1 MKKIDSP
8 FLGDTPPQFFPL
20 SDGRKLSYRDFG
32 PVDGKPFLYFHGGG
46 SSAIEPAYARSYCYE
61 LGLRVIG
68 IDRPGMGGSD
78 QRSDYSIEGVA
89 NDALALA
96 KHLQLKRFGSLG
108 MSAGGPFALK
118 IAELAP
124 DRVPLV
130 GLINASPERT
140 LPEWKAVSAPM
151 RFMLAVMLSRPL
163 RKLAFANIAT
173 GTEKRVSQAAKKGVL
188 TQQDQLHIIAA
199 IQEGLSNPHGFETLM
214 ADIDLVLTRSWPINW
229 SELKAKVFA
238 YSATK
243 DPALPF
249 YLALAKRYANIS
261 TQEIPGTHAPVVTG
275 DVWRDLSRQAS
286 ALL

>member
-1 MKKIDSP
+1 MTKINSP
-8 FLGDTPPQFFPL
+8 FLGNTPPQFFVL
-20 SDGRKLSYRDFG
+20 SGGRKLSYRDFG

-46 SSAIEPAYARSYCYE
+46 SSAIEPAYALNYCAQ

-78 QRSDYSIEGVA
+78 KRSDYSIEGVA
-89 NDALALA
+89 SDALALA
-96 KHLQLKRFGSLG
+96 DHLQLKRFGSIG
-108 MSAGGPFALK
+108 MSAGGPFAIK

-140 LPEWKAVSAPM
+140 LPEWKAVSLPM
-151 RFMLAVMLSRPL
+151 RLMLAMMLSRPL

-173 GTEKRVSQAAKKGVL
+173 GTEKRVAGAAKKGVL
-188 TQQDQLHIIAA
+188 TQQDQLHIVAA
-199 IQEGLSNPHGFETLM
+199 IQDGLSNPHGFDTLM
-214 ADIDLVLTRSWPINW
+214 GDIDLVLTRSWPINW
-229 SELKAKVFA
+229 NELKAKVFA

-249 YLALAKRYANIS
+249 YLALAKRYKNIS

-275 DVWRDLSRQAS
+275 DVWRDLSSHTS

>member
-1 MKKIDSP
+1 MKKIASP
-8 FLGDTPPQFFPL
+8 FLGDTPPQFFLL

-32 PVDGKPFLYFHGGG
+32 PIDGKPFSYFHGGG
-46 SSAIEPAYARSYCYE
+46 SSAIEPAYARLYCEE

-78 QRSDYSIEGVA
+78 RRSDYSIEGIA

-96 KHLQLKRFGSLG
+96 NHLQLKRFGSIG
-108 MSAGGPFALK
+108 MSAGGPFAIK

-140 LPEWKAVSAPM
+140 LPEWKTVSLPM
-151 RFMLAVMLSRPL
+151 RLMLAAMLSRPL
-163 RKLAFANIAT
+163 RKIAFANIAT
-173 GTEKRVSQAAKKGVL
+173 GTEKRVSRAAKKGVL
-188 TQQDQLHIIAA
+188 TQQDQLHITAA
-199 IQEGLSNPHGFETLM
+199 IQEGLTNPDGFETLM
-214 ADIDLVLTRSWPINW
+214 GDIDLVLTRRWPINW
-229 SELKAKVFA
+229 GELKAKVFA

-249 YLALAKRYANIS
+249 YLALAKRYTNIS

-275 DVWRDLSRQAS
+275 DVWRDLSRHATT
-286 ALL
+286 LL